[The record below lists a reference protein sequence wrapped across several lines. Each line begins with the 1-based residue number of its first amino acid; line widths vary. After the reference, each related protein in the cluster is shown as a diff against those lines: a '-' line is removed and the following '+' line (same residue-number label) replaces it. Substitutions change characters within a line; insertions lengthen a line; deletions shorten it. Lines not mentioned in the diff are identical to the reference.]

1 MRRVLDIWG
10 ERQVFPDK
18 FLKELVAI
26 LESGKKKDIHDIV
39 DSFQPNQLCTQ
50 IKIMKALEDDTEY
63 KLKTLSKS
71 GINNIF
77 DLGNITINDVP
88 LVGVIF
94 YPQLKSDFYLLISY
108 VLVTIKTHP
117 KIEHYLC
124 TFPYLCTYTPFQI
137 PTIFHIVAQV
147 VTKIIVSFILQFRR
161 FKIYGKC
168 ENIVSL
174 F

>member
-26 LESGKKKDIHDIV
+26 LESGKKKDINDIV

-71 GINNIF
+71 SINNIF
-77 DLGNITINDVP
+77 DLGNIPRWCPITWGHFLSPTLPNVCFLPSNFLCFGND
-88 LVGVIF
+88 
-94 YPQLKSDFYLLISY
+94 SD
-108 VLVTIKTHP
+108 P
-117 KIEHYLC
+117 
-124 TFPYLCTYTPFQI
+124 
-137 PTIFHIVAQV
+137 
-147 VTKIIVSFILQFRR
+147 
-161 FKIYGKC
+161 
-168 ENIVSL
+168 
-174 F
+174 

>member
-71 GINNIF
+71 GINKIF
-77 DLGNITINDVP
+77 DLDNILKWYSIIWGN
-88 LVGVIF
+88 
-94 YPQLKSDFYLLISY
+94 
-108 VLVTIKTHP
+108 
-117 KIEHYLC
+117 C
-124 TFPYLCTYTPFQI
+124 FPP
-137 PTIFHIVAQV
+137 
-147 VTKIIVSFILQFRR
+147 
-161 FKIYGKC
+161 
-168 ENIVSL
+168 N
-174 F
+174 

>member
-1 MRRVLDIWG
+1 MSGHLSNIDEINEIFNVSSFFKVRRVLDIWG

-71 GINNIF
+71 SINNIF
-77 DLGNITINDVP
+77 D
-88 LVGVIF
+88 
-94 YPQLKSDFYLLISY
+94 
-108 VLVTIKTHP
+108 
-117 KIEHYLC
+117 
-124 TFPYLCTYTPFQI
+124 
-137 PTIFHIVAQV
+137 
-147 VTKIIVSFILQFRR
+147 
-161 FKIYGKC
+161 
-168 ENIVSL
+168 
-174 F
+174 

>member
-1 MRRVLDIWG
+1 MFQVRRVLDIWG

-71 GINNIF
+71 GINKIF
-77 DLGNITINDVP
+77 DLGNIPINDVR
-88 LVGVIF
+88 LFGVIF
-94 YPQLKSDFYLLISY
+94 YPPTKVQFLPSNFLCFGNNSDLQPTLKSN
-108 VLVTIKTHP
+108 
-117 KIEHYLC
+117 
-124 TFPYLCTYTPFQI
+124 
-137 PTIFHIVAQV
+137 
-147 VTKIIVSFILQFRR
+147 IIYARSLTLR
-161 FKIYGKC
+161 FKYLPDSI
-168 ENIVSL
+168 L
-174 F
+174 